1 MKEFPDGKVAEP
13 EKPAGKAGKIVRI
26 VARVSGYLF
35 LTVFLF
41 VIAGYNYV
49 MRPAFLEPLIV
60 KQFAENTNGK
70 IEIKIDQASL
80 FRGFKLR
87 NVVVYPPAGFNKT
100 PILKA
105 REINVLYNVYGF
117 FRGKFGVNEIAF
129 KDAEVFIDQKNNVM
143 SVAALMKPV
152 SEPGK
157 YAGWISAP
165 KVGIDNKPG
174 DFEYVKID
182 A

>member
-13 EKPAGKAGKIVRI
+13 EKHAGKAGKIFRI

-105 REINVLYNVYGF
+105 ILISIPFLKTWKYTGEGHSISIRLPKKNSAIF
-117 FRGKFGVNEIAF
+117 TCSATPKF
-129 KDAEVFIDQKNNVM
+129 
-143 SVAALMKPV
+143 ST
-152 SEPGK
+152 
-157 YAGWISAP
+157 
-165 KVGIDNKPG
+165 
-174 DFEYVKID
+174 
-182 A
+182 